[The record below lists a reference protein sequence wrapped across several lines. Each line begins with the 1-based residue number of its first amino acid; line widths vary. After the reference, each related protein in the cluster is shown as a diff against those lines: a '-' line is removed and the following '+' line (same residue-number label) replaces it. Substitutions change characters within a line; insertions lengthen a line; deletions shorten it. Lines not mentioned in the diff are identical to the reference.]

1 MVNLIFLGFK
11 QNLRSAAQDID
22 LQLILNDELYKTTVS
37 RKYMHQRAWNHA
49 CWLNEDSYNTIY
61 SNGHLVATFKNTNFE
76 SQYLF
81 EDPEDVFDS
90 ALVIGQY
97 QGTIR
102 GGFSIRKL
110 FQGKAT
116 ELNIW
121 NKILPNNFQRA
132 ML

>member
-1 MVNLIFLGFK
+1 
-11 QNLRSAAQDID
+11 
-22 LQLILNDELYKTTVS
+22 
-37 RKYMHQRAWNHA
+37 MHQRAWNHF
-49 CWLNEDSYNTIY
+49 CWLNEDSFNTIY
-61 SNGHLVATFKNTNFE
+61 SNGNLVATFKNTNVE

-90 ALVIGQY
+90 ALVIGQD

-121 NKILPNNFQRA
+121 NRILPEKDILSMSECKQFPKGNVVSWNKEIF
-132 ML
+132 